1 MAKIVDT
8 LGEYEPT
15 INCDCIDSRTKVNLE
30 EIFKDALHEQNR
42 IRDDEKRPA
51 SLRKTADRNYKT
63 IFGFKEMFDK
73 IKKC

>member
-1 MAKIVDT
+1 MTKIFDI

-15 INCDCIDSRTKVNLE
+15 INCNCIDSRTKANLD
-30 EIFKDALHEQNR
+30 EIFKGALHEQNR

-51 SLRKTADRNYKT
+51 SLRKTADRSYRT
-63 IFGFKEMFDK
+63 ILDFKEMFDK